1 MDMQV
6 RDRATSLASECW
18 KRGYDYIEG
27 QRESNTKLR
36 GITVTLGTMQMHNQM
51 NQAKRNATQLKR
63 DMRRVRLTIE
73 QDFDDFQS
81 DMESFIAQ
89 MRQDSKDA
97 AMFF

>member
-1 MDMQV
+1 
-6 RDRATSLASECW
+6 
-18 KRGYDYIEG
+18 
-27 QRESNTKLR
+27 
-36 GITVTLGTMQMHNQM
+36 MQMHNQM

-73 QDFDDFQS
+73 QDFDAFQN

-97 AMFF
+97 EMFF